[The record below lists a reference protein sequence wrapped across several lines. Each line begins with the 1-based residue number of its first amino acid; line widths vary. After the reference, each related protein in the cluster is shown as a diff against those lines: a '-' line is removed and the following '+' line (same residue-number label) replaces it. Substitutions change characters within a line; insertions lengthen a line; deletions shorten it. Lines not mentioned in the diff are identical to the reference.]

1 MTKAARWAGLLIGL
15 IFGAL
20 SLAQVP
26 APANSAGVVVADV
39 TGTVRYRIGD
49 SEPQAVVKGQ
59 TIPIGARIATSAK
72 STVVLTFPDGQIVA
86 MGTASR
92 LILREFNYLP
102 NAIAQS
108 KVTLN
113 LTDGSMQIVMG
124 AIGQQDPGLI
134 QIQVG
139 TKTTAQTP
147 HVPRGGDLGLVMLGS
162 ATLVQVNQGKV
173 ALNVAGQSYGMATGQ
188 GAIVQ
193 ADGTVQLGGI
203 PQLEAQP
210 GRTSDDK
217 EMFAH
222 FRETQQLKF
231 PHSPRQ
237 TMITLS
243 APPYDEKR
251 DPDLVAAAAAL
262 DALPPTAGIEPSPA
276 NSTFTTPPTGGGGG
290 GTPCAASCN

>member
-15 IFGAL
+15 IFGVV
-20 SLAQVP
+20 SLAQAP

-59 TIPIGARIATSAK
+59 TIPIGARIATGTK

-92 LILREFNYLP
+92 IIFREFNYLP

-113 LTDGSMQIVMG
+113 LTDGSVQIVMG
-124 AIGQQDPGLI
+124 AIGQHDPGLI

-173 ALNVAGQSYGMATGQ
+173 ALRVAGQSYGMATGQ
-188 GAIVQ
+188 GAVVQ
-193 ADGTVQLGGI
+193 ADGAVQLGSI
-203 PQLEAQP
+203 AQLEAQP

-243 APPYDEKR
+243 TPPYDEKR
-251 DPDLVAAAAAL
+251 DPDLIAAAL
-262 DALPPTAGIEPSPA
+262 DALPPTAGIESPPA
-276 NSTFTTPPTGGGGG
+276 NSTSTTPSTGGGGG
-290 GTPCAASCN
+290 GIPCAASCN

>member
-1 MTKAARWAGLLIGL
+1 MTKVARWAGLLIGL

-20 SLAQVP
+20 SLAQAP
-26 APANSAGVVVADV
+26 APANSAGVVVTDV

-49 SEPQAVVKGQ
+49 SEPRPVVKGQ
-59 TIPIGARIATSAK
+59 SIPIGARIATGIK

-124 AIGQQDPGLI
+124 AIGQHNPGLI

-147 HVPRGGDLGLVMLGS
+147 HVPRGG
-162 ATLVQVNQGKV
+162 TLVW
-173 ALNVAGQSYGMATGQ
+173 S
-188 GAIVQ
+188 
-193 ADGTVQLGGI
+193 
-203 PQLEAQP
+203 
-210 GRTSDDK
+210 
-217 EMFAH
+217 
-222 FRETQQLKF
+222 
-231 PHSPRQ
+231 
-237 TMITLS
+237 
-243 APPYDEKR
+243 
-251 DPDLVAAAAAL
+251 
-262 DALPPTAGIEPSPA
+262 
-276 NSTFTTPPTGGGGG
+276 
-290 GTPCAASCN
+290 